1 MNGPRKYQQNVA
13 AFTSKKVSLTFV
25 YVNEKERVQGK
36 YCQRFFIL
44 QIMMVACMTQQGLNL
59 TFDIKNKAENIA
71 LLVCF
76 HFVSDMSV
84 LSLLLSILLNL
95 IGKLW

>member
-1 MNGPRKYQQNVA
+1 
-13 AFTSKKVSLTFV
+13 
-25 YVNEKERVQGK
+25 
-36 YCQRFFIL
+36 
-44 QIMMVACMTQQGLNL
+44 MMVACMTQQGLNL

-84 LSLLLSILLNL
+84 LSLSLSILLNL
-95 IGKLW
+95 IGKLLSSKTHNIVLRKVRLKIEF

>member
-1 MNGPRKYQQNVA
+1 MFGALYMYITA
-13 AFTSKKVSLTFV
+13 
-25 YVNEKERVQGK
+25 
-36 YCQRFFIL
+36 
-44 QIMMVACMTQQGLNL
+44 
-59 TFDIKNKAENIA
+59 FDIKNKAENIVV
-71 LLVCF
+71 LVCF

>member
-1 MNGPRKYQQNVA
+1 MRLRVLQ
-13 AFTSKKVSLTFV
+13 KKIFFFFNTFV
-25 YVNEKERVQGK
+25 NGRERVQGK
-36 YCQRFFIL
+36 YCQSFFIL

-59 TFDIKNKAENIA
+59 TFDIKNKGKNIA

-84 LSLLLSILLNL
+84 LSLSLSILLNI
-95 IGKLW
+95 IGKL

>member
-1 MNGPRKYQQNVA
+1 
-13 AFTSKKVSLTFV
+13 
-25 YVNEKERVQGK
+25 
-36 YCQRFFIL
+36 
-44 QIMMVACMTQQGLNL
+44 MVACMTQEGLNL

-84 LSLLLSILLNL
+84 LSLSLSILLNL
-95 IGKLW
+95 IGKLRWSKTHNFLTFPACF

>member
-1 MNGPRKYQQNVA
+1 M
-13 AFTSKKVSLTFV
+13 KKKEFK
-25 YVNEKERVQGK
+25 VNSIARG
-36 YCQRFFIL
+36 FFIL

-84 LSLLLSILLNL
+84 LSLSLSILLNL
-95 IGKLW
+95 IGKLR

>member
-1 MNGPRKYQQNVA
+1 MYITA
-13 AFTSKKVSLTFV
+13 
-25 YVNEKERVQGK
+25 
-36 YCQRFFIL
+36 
-44 QIMMVACMTQQGLNL
+44 
-59 TFDIKNKAENIA
+59 FDIKNKAENIVV
-71 LLVCF
+71 LVCF